1 MLTIALLF
9 VACGLCG
16 LAFLLLLVFGLIKKR
31 TPLILGAIAA
41 LVIAVVCGLSAV
53 YKTAHK
59 AAGAARGFAEDAQDA
74 LTTARTGMSKAREV
88 ARRVPDAF
96 KPRTGSEIYAAFFD
110 ETPPCVTVTDHRDQ
124 VVPVMD
130 TYIALRMNTCP
141 SEIQRILSMAPYTTV
156 AFGESV
162 NGVIHL
168 GGPDGDGAF
177 AHETL
182 GDTVNIYYW
191 EIQPGR
197 NWRWVYVSRD
207 STEAIMVDVLD

>member
-16 LAFLLLLVFGLIKKR
+16 LAFLFLLIFGLIKRR

-41 LVIAVVCGLSAV
+41 LIIAVGCGLSAV
-53 YKTAHK
+53 YLTAHK
-59 AAGAARGFAEDAQDA
+59 ALQAAVELSRDVRSA
-74 LTTARTGMSKAREV
+74 M
-88 ARRVPDAF
+88 

-141 SEIQRILSMAPYTTV
+141 AEIQRILSMAPYTTV
-156 AFGESV
+156 VLGDSV

-168 GGPDGDGAF
+168 GGPDGGGAF

-182 GDTVNIYYW
+182 GDSVNTYYW
-191 EIQPGR
+191 EVQPGR
-197 NWRWVYVSRD
+197 NWRWMYVSRD